1 MLIRMILQNLN
12 TNIMML
18 VIKFHSN
25 QLDPRLEQKAIIA
38 HNL

>member
-1 MLIRMILQNLN
+1 MILQNLN
-12 TNIMML
+12 ATIMLL

-38 HNL
+38 HYL